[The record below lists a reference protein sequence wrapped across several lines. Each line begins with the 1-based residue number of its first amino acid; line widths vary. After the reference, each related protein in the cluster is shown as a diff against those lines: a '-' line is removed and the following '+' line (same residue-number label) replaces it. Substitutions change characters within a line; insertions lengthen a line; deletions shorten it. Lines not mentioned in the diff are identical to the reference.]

1 MENLINISLAPA
13 NFILTL
19 LAVLMVLYWLLII
32 FTGFDLDFAD
42 VDADLDVDTDSGA
55 IDAGEIEG
63 AGFWNSFLA
72 FFYIGELPVM
82 FIITIVVFCMWLIN
96 VNVTAIFG
104 LEDNL
109 FGFLLY
115 IPGLIVSMLITK
127 LVAKPFVKLYSQFN
141 HKGEVAID
149 FIGKTGKVL
158 SPIGFDK
165 IGQIEIQVNGD
176 VIKIYAK
183 SIDQQLV
190 AFNETVIILEE
201 SKDKKYFLA
210 QKYQL

>member
-1 MENLINISLAPA
+1 MENLINIALAPA
-13 NFILTL
+13 NFILTM
-19 LAVLMVLYWLLII
+19 LAALMVFYWLLII
-32 FTGFDLDFAD
+32 FTGLDLDFANAD
-42 VDADLDVDTDSGA
+42 VDADSGA
-55 IDAGEIEG
+55 IEAGEIESPS
-63 AGFWNSFLA
+63 FWNSFLS

-82 FIITIVVFCMWLIN
+82 FIITIVIFCMWLIN
-96 VNVTAIFG
+96 VNITAILG
-104 LEDNL
+104 IENNL

-127 LVAKPFVKLYSQFN
+127 VVAKPFVKLYAQFN

-165 IGQIEIQVNGD
+165 IGQLEIQVNGD
-176 VIKIYAK
+176 IIKVYAK
-183 SIDQQLV
+183 SIDEQLV

-201 SKDKKYFLA
+201 SPDKKYFLA
-210 QKYQL
+210 QKYPQ

>member
-1 MENLINISLAPA
+1 MENLINIALAPA
-13 NFILTL
+13 NFILTM
-19 LAVLMVLYWLLII
+19 LAALMVFYWLLII
-32 FTGFDLDFAD
+32 FTGLDFDFANAD
-42 VDADLDVDTDSGA
+42 VDADSGA
-55 IDAGEIEG
+55 IDAGEIESP
-63 AGFWNSFLA
+63 GFWNSFLS

-96 VNVTAIFG
+96 VNITAILG
-104 LEDNL
+104 IENNL

-127 LVAKPFVKLYSQFN
+127 VVAKPFVKLYAQFN

-158 SPIGFDK
+158 SPIGSDK
-165 IGQIEIQVNGD
+165 IGQLEIQVNGD
-176 VIKIYAK
+176 IIKVYAK
-183 SIDQQLV
+183 SIDNEPV

-201 SKDKKYFLA
+201 SPDKKYFLA
-210 QKYQL
+210 QKFPQ

>member
-1 MENLINISLAPA
+1 MENLINIALAPA

-19 LAVLMVLYWLLII
+19 MAVLMVLYWLLII

-42 VDADLDVDTDSGA
+42 ADIDTDTDTGA

-63 AGFWNSFLA
+63 SGFWNSFLS

-96 VNVTAIFG
+96 VNITAIFG
-104 LEDNL
+104 IEDNI

-127 LVAKPFVKLYSQFN
+127 VVAKPFVKLYAQFN

-176 VIKIYAK
+176 VIKVYAK
-183 SIDQQLV
+183 SIDEQLV
-190 AFNETVIILEE
+190 PFNETVIILEE
-201 SKDKKYFLA
+201 SQDKKYFLA

>member
-1 MENLINISLAPA
+1 MEKLINIALAPA
-13 NFILTL
+13 NFVLTL
-19 LAVLMVLYWLLII
+19 LAVLMVMYWLLII

-42 VDADLDVDTDSGA
+42 ADADLESDTGA

-63 AGFWNSFLA
+63 PGFWNAFLS
-72 FFYIGELPVM
+72 FFYIGELPIM
-82 FIITIVVFCMWLIN
+82 FIITIVVFSMWLIN
-96 VNVTAIFG
+96 VNITALLGI
-104 LEDNL
+104 EANV

-115 IPGLIVSMLITK
+115 IPGLVVSMLITK
-127 LVAKPFVKLYSQFN
+127 VVAKPFVKLYAQFN

-165 IGQIEIQVNGD
+165 IGQLEIQVNGD
-176 VIKIYAK
+176 VIKVYAK
-183 SIDQQLV
+183 SIDEQLV

-201 SKDKKYFLA
+201 SPDKKYFLA
-210 QKYQL
+210 QKYPL